1 MRKNSTIIVAVIIVV
16 LAVGAGLY
24 FTTRPT
30 TRQITLQGF
39 EYFFLQPGTT
49 GNNPTITVNSGDTV
63 VLTIQNLGS
72 HDHEFFVLT
81 QSDYNNYIN
90 AIKNGQ
96 SAEEP
101 EPAFKEAEVED
112 VLAGESKTGT
122 FVVGEPGTYVYAC
135 LDKDG
140 TAPLLHA
147 HKGMFGTFQVQSGG
161 IFILTRS
168 VSDMFNNA
176 LNTIPGIAFWQV
188 GIVIALAALAKRG
201 A

>member
-1 MRKNSTIIVAVIIVV
+1 MKKSATIIVAVIIVV

-30 TRQITLQGF
+30 TRQITLQAF
-39 EYFFLQPGTT
+39 DFFFLQPGVQ

-63 VLTIQNLGS
+63 VLTVQNLAS
-72 HDHEFFVLT
+72 HDHEFFILT

-90 AIKNGQ
+90 ALNSGQ
-96 SAEEP
+96 SASEP

-112 VLAGESKTGT
+112 VGAGQTRTGT
-122 FVVGEPGTYVYAC
+122 FVAGQSGTYVYAC

-140 TAPLLHA
+140 TAPLTHA
-147 HKGMFGTFQVQSGG
+147 NRGMFGTFQVQSGG
-161 IFILTRS
+161 IFKLTRS
-168 VSDMFNNA
+168 FGNLVSET
-176 LNTIPGIAFWQV
+176 LGIVPSIAFWQATL
-188 GIVIALAALAKRG
+188 VIALAAATKRN